1 LLLRFFFLAMLV
13 MTSKM
18 NKTHILYLVFDRC
31 RTLWISL
38 YSYVPVFVVVAC
50 SCLHENMNFVLT
62 FLFWFACLSTE
73 AGKQVFTLFKN
84 RGWEAI
90 IPDDLIGNVLF
101 LVSLIVGG
109 IVGVIGIVIERT
121 SDLFAQAG
129 GNATGIAF
137 LLGFVIGLVICSIA
151 LSTIASAVN
160 AIIVL
165 FAEAPADFARN
176 YPELSRKMTQ
186 IWSEI
191 YPGSV

>member
-1 LLLRFFFLAMLV
+1 MG
-13 MTSKM
+13 
-18 NKTHILYLVFDRC
+18 LYGYPYLK
-31 RTLWISL
+31 
-38 YSYVPVFVVVAC
+38 
-50 SCLHENMNFVLT
+50 
-62 FLFWFACLSTE
+62 
-73 AGKQVFTLFKN
+73 AGKNVFTLFKN

-90 IPDDLIGNVLF
+90 IADDLIGNVLL

-109 IVGVIGIVIERT
+109 IIGCIGIIIERT

-129 GNATGIAF
+129 NNALVTAF
-137 LLGFVIGLVICSIA
+137 VLGFVIGLVICSIA

-165 FAEAPADFARN
+165 FAEAPAEFAQN

-186 IWSEI
+186 VWGEI